1 MSELHTVLLAIAVCV
16 GIAAQFLVVV
26 LGPVWLQ
33 RRDKKSAEKRAALI
47 ESFASAQK
55 LGENND

>member
-1 MSELHTVLLAIAVCV
+1 MSELHTVLLAIAVGV

-26 LGPVWLQ
+26 FGPVWLK

-47 ESFASAQK
+47 ESVASAQK
-55 LGENND
+55 LGESNE